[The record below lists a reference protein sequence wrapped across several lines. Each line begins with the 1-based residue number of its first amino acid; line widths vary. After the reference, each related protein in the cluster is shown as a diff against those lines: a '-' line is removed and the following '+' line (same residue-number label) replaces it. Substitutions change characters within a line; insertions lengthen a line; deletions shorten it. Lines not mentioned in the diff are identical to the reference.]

1 MSDAPWRATPDGVV
15 IACRLTPKGGRD
27 AIDGVATLANGTR
40 VLLVRVRSAPED
52 GKANEALCRLIAE
65 TLGVAASKAR
75 LVAGAKSRLKQVAA
89 TGEAGELMGRLSDLT
104 RGAPFSGAKA

>member
-1 MSDAPWRATPDGVV
+1 MSEAPWRATPDGVV

-27 AIDGVATLANGTR
+27 AIDGVATLSDGTS

-65 TLGVAASKAR
+65 TLGVATSKAR
-75 LVAGAKSRLKQVAA
+75 LVAGAKSRLKQVAV
-89 TGEAGELMGRLSDLT
+89 TGEPEALTARLAGLRDAAG
-104 RGAPFSGAKA
+104 